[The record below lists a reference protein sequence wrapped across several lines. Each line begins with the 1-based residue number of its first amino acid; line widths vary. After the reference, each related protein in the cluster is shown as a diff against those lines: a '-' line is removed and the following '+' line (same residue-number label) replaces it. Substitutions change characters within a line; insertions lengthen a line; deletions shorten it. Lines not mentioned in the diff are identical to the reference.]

1 VEYGYGYTPMLIRPS
16 SPIARYAVPILLVV
30 AATVLT
36 FAIQP
41 LFGGKA
47 PLTFFTIAVVLSAV
61 YGGMWAGFFSTL
73 LSVVMVGSLF
83 QQPAFLLVR
92 SQSSLVLFAVVGFAI
107 SSIMQILHRTNA
119 KLAAARAQLERA
131 NQELSQRTKALSRS
145 NDELQRFGY
154 AVSHDLQAPLRNVAT
169 LTELLVRRNS
179 EILDKDSKECAQM
192 IVDGVHRMESMI
204 KGLLRYAAATG
215 DRHHSASSNS
225 KTVVEQVLHN
235 LRYLIDAEGALIT
248 FDELPIVQANDDRLA
263 QVFSNLITNGIK
275 YRSDQ
280 KPEIHIA
287 ATYNGTEWIFKI
299 TDNGIGIDMNY
310 ADEIFVLFKRLH
322 RSDTHEGSGIGL
334 AVCKA
339 VIEQCGGRI
348 WVESEPGKGSTFFF
362 TIPKVTGENS
372 ANSDVPVTASISKTI
387 TVGVD

>member
-1 VEYGYGYTPMLIRPS
+1 VECGKGFMRIRL
-16 SPIARYAVPILLVV
+16 SPPIKRYAVPILLVV

-73 LSVVMVGSLF
+73 LSVVMVGWLF

-92 SQSSLVLFAVVGFAI
+92 SQSSLVLFAVLGFAI

-119 KLAAARAQLERA
+119 KLASARAQLERA
-131 NQELSQRTKALSRS
+131 NKELSQRTKALSRS

-169 LTELLVRRNS
+169 LTALLVRRNA
-179 EILDKDSKECAQM
+179 EILDEDSKECAQM

-204 KGLLRYAAATG
+204 KGLLGYAAATA
-215 DRHHSASSNS
+215 DRHHSVASNS

-235 LRYLIDAEGALIT
+235 LRSLIDAEGAVIT

-263 QVFSNLITNGIK
+263 QVFSNLITNAIK
-275 YRSDQ
+275 YRGDR
-280 KPEIHIA
+280 KPKVHVT
-287 ATYNGTEWIFKI
+287 ATDNGTEWIFKVK
-299 TDNGIGIDMNY
+299 DNGIGIDMQH

-322 RSDTHEGSGIGL
+322 SSEQYDGSGIGL
-334 AVCKA
+334 AVCKT
-339 VIEQCGGRI
+339 VIERFGGQI

-362 TIPKVTGENS
+362 TIPKVTAASPKPPGQAVTES
-372 ANSDVPVTASISKTI
+372 LVQSRKAGAN
-387 TVGVD
+387 

>member
-1 VEYGYGYTPMLIRPS
+1 MRIRL
-16 SPIARYAVPILLVV
+16 SPPIKRYAVPILLVV

-73 LSVVMVGSLF
+73 LSVVMVGWLF

-92 SQSSLVLFAVVGFAI
+92 SQSSLVLFAVLGFAI

-119 KLAAARAQLERA
+119 KLASARAQLERA
-131 NQELSQRTKALSRS
+131 NKELSQRTKALSRS

-169 LTELLVRRNS
+169 LTALLVRRNA
-179 EILDKDSKECAQM
+179 EILDEDSKECAQM

-204 KGLLRYAAATG
+204 KGLLGYAAATA
-215 DRHHSASSNS
+215 DRHHSVASNS

-235 LRYLIDAEGALIT
+235 LRSLIDAEGAVIT

-263 QVFSNLITNGIK
+263 QVFSNLITNAIK
-275 YRSDQ
+275 YRSDRTPQ
-280 KPEIHIA
+280 IHIT
-287 ATYNGTEWIFKI
+287 ATDNGTEWFFKVM
-299 TDNGIGIDMNY
+299 DNGIGIDMSY

-322 RSDTHEGSGIGL
+322 RSEAREGSGIGL
-334 AVCKA
+334 ALCKA
-339 VIEQCGGRI
+339 VIEQYGGKI
-348 WVESEPGKGSTFFF
+348 WVESELGKGSTFFF
-362 TIPKVTGENS
+362 TIPKVAGENS
-372 ANSDVPVTASISKTI
+372 ANSLAPVSELIIKST
-387 TVGVD
+387 TVGAD

>member
-1 VEYGYGYTPMLIRPS
+1 MLIRPS
-16 SPIARYAVPILLVV
+16 SPITRYAVPILLVV

-73 LSVVMVGSLF
+73 LSVVMVGWLF

-92 SQSSLVLFAVVGFAI
+92 SQSSLVLFAVLGFAI

-119 KLAAARAQLERA
+119 KLASARAQLERA
-131 NQELSQRTKALSRS
+131 NKELSQRTKALSRS

-204 KGLLRYAAATG
+204 KGLLGYAAATA
-215 DRHHSASSNS
+215 DRHHRTASNS
-225 KTVVEQVLHN
+225 NTVLEQVLHN
-235 LRYLIDAEGALIT
+235 LRYLIDAEGAVIT
-248 FDELPIVQANDDRLA
+248 FDELPVVQANEDRLA
-263 QVFSNLITNGIK
+263 QVFSNLITNAIK
-275 YRSDQ
+275 YRSDR
-280 KPEIHIA
+280 KPEVHIA
-287 ATYNGTEWIFKI
+287 ATDNGTEWVFKVE
-299 TDNGIGIDMNY
+299 DNGIGIDMKH

-322 RSDTHEGSGIGL
+322 GSEERDGSGIGL
-334 AVCKA
+334 AVCKT
-339 VIEQCGGRI
+339 VIERFGGQI
-348 WVESEPGKGSTFFF
+348 WVESEPSKGSTFFF
-362 TIPKVTGENS
+362 TIPNIAEEHSEKSV
-372 ANSDVPVTASISKTI
+372 APVTASIIKST